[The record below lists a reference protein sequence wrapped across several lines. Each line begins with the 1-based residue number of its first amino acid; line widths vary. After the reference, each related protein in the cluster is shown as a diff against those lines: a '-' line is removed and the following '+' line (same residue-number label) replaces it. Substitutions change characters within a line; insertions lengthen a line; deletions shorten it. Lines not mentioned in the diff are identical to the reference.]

1 MQTFIDFNAALKK
14 NPTRSFGIES
24 SADICKMK
32 TEYRSTQ
39 NICNCMSRD
48 ICNLKAQY
56 RSMQIFVNASPDI
69 KRVWYNFK
77 TTDQNESLVNKKNIF
92 DHHQLRLGLD
102 RFIKSLGKTSLQT
115 NGKHCRVFHHS
126 TNGEAL

>member
-1 MQTFIDFNAALKK
+1 MQKNRMQLNVGSYLSYENIYIYSTDQMPGYRFNAALKK

-69 KRVWYNFK
+69 KRV
-77 TTDQNESLVNKKNIF
+77 
-92 DHHQLRLGLD
+92 
-102 RFIKSLGKTSLQT
+102 
-115 NGKHCRVFHHS
+115 
-126 TNGEAL
+126 